1 MIREL
6 NWYDL
11 YFLVMAMRWTVGL
24 TVIALAG
31 GGAVGLLVAVCAVS
45 SNRLA
50 RGFAYAY
57 VSIVQG
63 IPLLAWLFIFYFGF
77 PVVFGINTAPLLA
90 VSIAFSIYAGS
101 FLGEIWRGSL
111 LSIPRTQWEAG
122 LSIGLHYL
130 EQLRYVIIPQA
141 VRLATP
147 PTVGFVVQLIKN
159 TSLAAVVGFVEL
171 TREGQLTTSV
181 TFKPFAVYLLVAGL
195 YFTMCY
201 PLTRLSRLLE
211 GKLRVAR

>member
-11 YFLVMAMRWTVGL
+11 YFLVLAMRWTLGL
-24 TVIALAG
+24 TLIALAG
-31 GGAVGLLVAVCAVS
+31 GGAVGLLVAICGVS
-45 SNRLA
+45 ANRLTRA
-50 RGFAYAY
+50 FAHGY

-77 PVVFGINTAPLLA
+77 PAVLGINTAPLLA
-90 VSIAFSIYAGS
+90 VSIAFSVYAGS

-111 LSIPRTQWEAG
+111 LAIPRPQWEAG
-122 LSIGLHYL
+122 LSIGLRYL

-141 VRLATP
+141 IRLATP
-147 PTVGFVVQLIKN
+147 PTVGFIVQLIKN
-159 TSLAAVVGFVEL
+159 TSLAAIVGFVEL

-201 PLTRLSRLLE
+201 PLTRFSRVLE
-211 GKLRVAR
+211 GRLRVAR